1 MKKILYLTYESLEKQ
16 PILYSQVLPLLNEIC
31 EKSEYEFDLVTF
43 EDCNT
48 GMQMPVLDN
57 VNHIKFKKRIFFVN
71 LIFTIFFLIKKGT
84 KYDIYH
90 VRSYFPMFFVLIY
103 KIINPRIKII
113 FDMRGV
119 MPYEFKLRARR
130 RSIYIAYYYIMLFFE
145 RVFVKFSDINV
156 VVSSKFKEYLESKY
170 SMLESKIAIISTFS
184 IERLMAQKKAN
195 ITYPNVSN
203 PLIFVYSGSMEEWQ
217 QFDKVCLLFLQ
228 IHKSIPKSRLLI
240 LTRDVDRAKNFLI
253 GISEDLYHITTSSYL
268 DLGSYIQQCDFG
280 FLIRENDIVNNVAAP
295 IKLNDYLSSGVKI
308 ILSSGIGDSEEL
320 IRKYN
325 IGLVVSDSSEKG
337 ISKFVTENYDSLYC
351 SYDKTIVRNTFYRE
365 FDINLCVHK
374 YIKIYG
380 NLLKAH

>member
-16 PILYSQVLPLLNEIC
+16 PILYSQVLPLLNKIC

-48 GMQMPVLDN
+48 DMQIPVLDN

-130 RSIYIAYYYIMLFFE
+130 RRIYIAYYYIMLFFE
-145 RVFVKFSDINV
+145 HIFVKFSNINV
-156 VVSSKFKEYLESKY
+156 VVSSKFKEYLAKY

-184 IERLMAQKKAN
+184 IERLMAQKKVN
-195 ITYPNVSN
+195 ITYPNISN

-217 QFDKVCLLFLQ
+217 QFDKVCILFLQ
-228 IHKSIPKSRLLI
+228 IHKSIPKSRLLV
-240 LTRDVDRAKNFLI
+240 LTRDTDRAKNFLI

-280 FLIRENDIVNNVAAP
+280 FLIRGNDIVNNVAAP

-320 IRKYN
+320 IKKYN
-325 IGLVVSDSSEKG
+325 IGLIVSDSSEKG
-337 ISKFVTENYDSLYC
+337 ISKFVAENYDSLYC
-351 SYDKTIVRNTFYRE
+351 SYDKTIVRV
-365 FDINLCVHK
+365 D
-374 YIKIYG
+374 
-380 NLLKAH
+380 LL